1 MPPTGLRTM
10 HRPFLAVL
18 ALALLAALPAPAT
31 ATPLQIEF
39 AAQLRDIRSDNSVGF
54 RAGDSHLLDAIVN
67 TTDGGIPPDDTIV
80 TATNLATGI
89 TRGLSRQFD
98 LSNEFVRRRDFGTQP
113 ISPWRITASS
123 GGDSV
128 SAVTGDLTGAPAIPL
143 VRNVRIVGGG
153 LTPTLLWDLP
163 ASVPGGIDR
172 VRVGYFDDFTNER
185 LLFDGDKLFEDLA
198 PDATS
203 FTFPAGLLE
212 EDVAYVFRII
222 LEQVEDPGQPQVRN
236 RATTF
241 VNFATG
247 IVGGVGEVFLPTIGA
262 SGTFNFDI
270 DVLGD
275 RQISI
280 DPFVATGYE
289 YQIGAG
295 DPNFASVLLPFVG
308 DGSYLV
314 SFFDGSTLIEEM
326 LTANAE
332 FFFPAGGVDRFT
344 VTGIETSA
352 LLDPGDP
359 TAFATTLRFVANGSF
374 TGTMTPLTTFVAV
387 PAPATAWLL
396 APLGLAAWRRLGAG
410 RS

>member
-1 MPPTGLRTM
+1 M
-10 HRPFLAVL
+10 
-18 ALALLAALPAPAT
+18 
-31 ATPLQIEF
+31 
-39 AAQLRDIRSDNSVGF
+39 F
-54 RAGDSHLLDAIVN
+54 RV
-67 TTDGGIPPDDTIV
+67 V
-80 TATNLATGI
+80 
-89 TRGLSRQFD
+89 
-98 LSNEFVRRRDFGTQP
+98 
-113 ISPWRITASS
+113 
-123 GGDSV
+123 
-128 SAVTGDLTGAPAIPL
+128 
-143 VRNVRIVGGG
+143 
-153 LTPTLLWDLP
+153 
-163 ASVPGGIDR
+163 
-172 VRVGYFDDFTNER
+172 
-185 LLFDGDKLFEDLA
+185 
-198 PDATS
+198 
-203 FTFPAGLLE
+203 
-212 EDVAYVFRII
+212 

-262 SGTFNFDI
+262 SGTFSFDI

-314 SFFDGSTLIEEM
+314 SFFDGSTLIEEA

-344 VTGIETSA
+344 VTGIEASA
-352 LLDPGDP
+352 LLDPSDP
-359 TAFATTLRFVANGSF
+359 TAFATTLRFVANGTF
-374 TGTMTPLTTFVAV
+374 TGTMTPVTTFVAV
-387 PAPATAWLL
+387 PAQATAWLL
-396 APLGLAAWRRLGAG
+396 APLGLAAWRRPGAG